1 MELRQYAQILLR
13 RWWLPV
19 LLAALVGLFSVIQ
32 LQPWQPSPPL
42 YSASMRLLVGV
53 LPATEADVAAYDPRY
68 YAWLTSEYLVDD
80 FTEVVRSALF
90 AQNVSNRL
98 AGQGITIPPG
108 AIQGSAATGEQHRI
122 ISLSLTWGDEAQLQA
137 IAGAAAAELSENAA
151 TYFQALGTDGAGVT
165 LIDGPTVG
173 AVDPS
178 LRNRL
183 ELPLRVLLGFL
194 VGIGLVFLWDYL
206 DTSVRDR
213 KEVEALGRT
222 VIAAIP
228 RGKKPL
234 R

>member
-19 LLAALVGLFSVIQ
+19 LLALLVGIFSLIQ
-32 LQPWQPSPPL
+32 LRPWQPSPPL
-42 YSASMRLLVGV
+42 YAASMRLLVGV
-53 LPATEADVAAYDPRY
+53 LPATEADVTAYDPRY

-98 AGQGITIPPG
+98 AGQGINVPTG

-122 ISLSLTWGDEAQLQA
+122 ITLSLTWGDEAQVQA
-137 IAGAAAAELSENAA
+137 MAEAAAAELSENAA

-173 AVDPS
+173 AVSPS

-183 ELPLRVLLGFL
+183 ELPLRVLLGL
-194 VGIGLVFLWDYL
+194 IVGIGLVFLWDYL

-213 KEVEALGRT
+213 KEVEALGLT

-228 RGKKPL
+228 KTGKKA